1 MPFDTDTQPDVG
13 ATNPENGAENLPLN
27 EGDAVNTIPQ
37 VDTVNKPAEEKTYS
51 QKELDN
57 LMAKTR
63 GATEREM
70 QKRFANQLGMS
81 SYDED
86 LLYAMREAYE
96 NSLSDAELRDQQFD
110 ELNDEN
116 LNLMVEL
123 DQKDYI
129 IGALAA
135 MSGKK
140 VSDVEKI
147 VKMAQGLKN
156 EDNTVE
162 DCIKEVLDMMNANNQ
177 QPQNTNNIP
186 YGRPLNQP
194 SSTVMIDAATNPFKA
209 GPSYNLTAQGR
220 LWKENPEL
228 ARRLAGEA
236 GIKLNF

>member
-1 MPFDTDTQPDVG
+1 MSFDTNTQPDVG
-13 ATNPENGAENLPLN
+13 ANNPENGAENLPLN
-27 EGDAVNTIPQ
+27 EGNGDTNPQ
-37 VDTVNKPAEEKTYS
+37 VEPEKIVEERKYS

-70 QKRFANQLGMS
+70 QKKFANQLGMS
-81 SYDED
+81 SYDEKT
-86 LLYAMREAYE
+86 LLAMKEAYE
-96 NSLSDAELRDQQFD
+96 NSLTDAELRDQEFND
-110 ELNDEN
+110 LSDEN

-123 DQKDYI
+123 DEKDYMI
-129 IGALAA
+129 EALTA

-140 VSDVEKI
+140 TDDVKKI
-147 VKMAQGLKN
+147 VKMAQGLKT
-156 EDNTVE
+156 EDNTIA
-162 DCIKEVLDMMNANNQ
+162 DCIKEVMEMINPTPNNQ
-177 QPQNTNNIP
+177 VNNPQVP
-186 YGRPLNQP
+186 VGRPLNQP
-194 SSTVMIDAATNPFKA
+194 SASVTIDAATNPFKP

>member
-1 MPFDTDTQPDVG
+1 MPEDNITQPGVEANPLG
-13 ATNPENGAENLPLN
+13 AMNEIPLN
-27 EGDAVNTIPQ
+27 TEGNGDVTPQ
-37 VDTVNKPAEEKTYS
+37 TEPVKKENEEKKYS

-70 QKRFANQLGMS
+70 QKKIANQLGMS

-86 LLYAMREAYE
+86 MLYAMREAYE
-96 NSLSDAELRDQQFD
+96 NSLTDAELRDQEFND
-110 ELNDEN
+110 LNDEN

-123 DQKDYI
+123 DEKDYMI
-129 IGALAA
+129 EALIA
-135 MSGKK
+135 MSGKQAD
-140 VSDVEKI
+140 DVRKI
-147 VKMAQGLKN
+147 VKMAQGLKT
-156 EDNTVE
+156 EDNTVA
-162 DCIKEVLDMMNANNQ
+162 DCIKEVMGMINPQPTQNA
-177 QPQNTNNIP
+177 QPSMP
-186 YGRPLNQP
+186 VGKPLSQP
-194 SSTVMIDAATNPFKA
+194 SSSITIDAATNPFKA